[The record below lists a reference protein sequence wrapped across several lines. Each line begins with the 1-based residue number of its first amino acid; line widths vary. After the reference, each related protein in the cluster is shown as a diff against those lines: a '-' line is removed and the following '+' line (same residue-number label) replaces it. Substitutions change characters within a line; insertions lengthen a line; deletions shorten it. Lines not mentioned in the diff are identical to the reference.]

1 MEAFSPFFMKNH
13 KPLITWLL
21 EQFLTWSPKLS
32 WIQFCLSIISFAAWP
47 VLDWMSLPCVSFAN
61 QTRSCTLCQAIYNCW
76 WTSPQTFLPCLVLK
90 MCISLVMQPSGSFT
104 KSTISFSYESS
115 YELMCILLHRM
126 ARVKLTVSTTTPR
139 RFIQV
144 MGIAS
149 FLSKIFKT

>member
-1 MEAFSPFFMKNH
+1 MTVGAVSN
-13 KPLITWLL
+13 L
-21 EQFLTWSPKLS
+21 EPKVILN
-32 WIQFCLSIISFAAWP
+32 P
-47 VLDWMSLPCVSFAN
+47 VLPFYYFFCSLTS
-61 QTRSCTLCQAIYNCW
+61 LGLDELAIVCPLQIKQGLAHFVRQY
-76 WTSPQTFLPCLVLK
+76 TTVGEPLLKTFLPCLVLK
-90 MCISLVMQPSGSFT
+90 MFISLVMQSSGSFA